1 MLYRCNAVNKRNWSR
16 STGRSRRV
24 TLDAVVVQLAAAGK
38 LARSPSYTRH
48 KHATENVQPS
58 SSECDAI
65 LSYTAV
71 QLRFTIRDTN
81 TRPRMFN
88 HPLANVM
95 PYCPILRCNLG
106 SPPVTA
112 TFVRQI
118 SFCSILVGI
127 TRSWNV
133 FFRNQLRQ
141 PSYARSRFVPF

>member
-71 QLRFTIRDTN
+71 QLRFTTSYGN
-81 TRPRMFN
+81 
-88 HPLANVM
+88 
-95 PYCPILRCNLG
+95 LRT
-106 SPPVTA
+106 PD
-112 TFVRQI
+112 
-118 SFCSILVGI
+118 LVLFHF
-127 TRSWNV
+127 SWNNAILERVLSDRVLRLMV
-133 FFRNQLRQ
+133 FVFR
-141 PSYARSRFVPF
+141 S